1 MSSTSFKH
9 LLRCVERSTREV
21 RTLQHRL
28 TKQRRFS
35 TCIASP
41 AGTLDR
47 SRLET
52 TFAGPNELK
61 KKPPVNELGFGK
73 HFTDH
78 MLTIKW
84 TPEQGW
90 ENPQIGPLV
99 PFQMHP
105 AAKVLHYAQELFEG
119 MKAYRG
125 VDDRIRMFRP
135 MHNMARMVASAQRA
149 CLPTFDGGQLVEC
162 MRRLI
167 EIEQEWVPHAESS
180 SLYIR
185 PTLIGTEPTLGVGAA
200 NEVLLFVILSPV
212 GPYFASGLKP
222 VNLVADPKFVR
233 AWPGGC
239 GYAKMGSNY
248 APTMWTQKMA
258 EAKGCHQCLWLLGED
273 DEITEVGAMN
283 IFVMLKKENSNDL
296 ELVTPPLDTGVILPG
311 ITRRSVIELTKDW
324 DEFEVNERKLTMGEL
339 LKAKDEGRLVEM
351 FGTGTAA
358 IVSPVGNILYK
369 DTMQAI
375 PNSDD
380 ESMVSQRI
388 RKAMSDIYYGRVD
401 HPWAIDIESWPE
413 QPAKEVDRLQGYQAS
428 INQHVASLG

>member
-1 MSSTSFKH
+1 MTSTCCKH

-21 RTLQHRL
+21 RSLQHRL
-28 TKQRRFS
+28 TKQRRLS
-35 TCIASP
+35 TCVASP
-41 AGTLDR
+41 AASFDS
-47 SRLET
+47 SRLQT
-52 TFAGPNELK
+52 SFVGPNEAN
-61 KKPPVNELGFGK
+61 KKPPVSDLGFGK

-78 MLTIKW
+78 MLQIKW
-84 TPEQGW
+84 TAENGW
-90 ENPQIGPLV
+90 EDPQIGPLV

-105 AAKVLHYAQELFEG
+105 ASKVLHYAQELFEG

-125 VDDRIRMFRP
+125 VDDKIRMFRP

-149 CLPTFDGGQLVEC
+149 CLPTFDGGQLVQC
-162 MRRLI
+162 MRKLVQ
-167 EIEQEWVPHAESS
+167 IEQEWVPHAESS
-180 SLYIR
+180 SLYLR
-185 PTLIGTEPTLGVGAA
+185 PTMIGTEPTLGVGAA

-222 VNLVADPKFVR
+222 VNLVADPAFVR

-258 EAKGCHQCLWLLGED
+258 ESKGCHQCLWLLGHD

-283 IFVMLKKENSNDL
+283 IFVLLKKENSTEL
-296 ELVTPPLDTGVILPG
+296 ELVTPPLDSGVILPG
-311 ITRRSVIELTKDW
+311 VTRRSVIELTKEW
-324 DEFEVNERKLTMGEL
+324 DEFEVNERKLTMGEV
-339 LKAKDEGRLVEM
+339 LKAKEEGRLVEM

-369 DTMQAI
+369 DKMQTI
-375 PNSDD
+375 PSSDD
-380 ESMVSQRI
+380 ESAISQRI
-388 RKAMSDIYYGRVD
+388 RAAMSDIYYGRVE
-401 HPWAIDIESWPE
+401 HPWAVEVENWPE
-413 QPAKEVDRLQGYQAS
+413 QTTQEAERLQLYQDS